1 MYIVHICIIHI
12 LPTLIMT
19 LDNIWTF
26 ENSKLVYIKRL
37 KEFIKISELFSL
49 IFVLYLFFLVLFV
62 ELRPLDMVGS
72 GFFICGG
79 GSGFSLSLNQFSA
92 VLFQSPYLV
101 FFTQHFLQHYKDL
114 IKNTKWLY
122 FILMFYFQM
131 HGYPDVLPP
140 GCRLPPHG
148 PHDLYPRGP
157 ETEGE
162 FTYLDTSDDSGRHT
176 GPEPSSPWARVSI
189 QP

>member
-1 MYIVHICIIHI
+1 M
-12 LPTLIMT
+12 
-19 LDNIWTF
+19 
-26 ENSKLVYIKRL
+26 
-37 KEFIKISELFSL
+37 
-49 IFVLYLFFLVLFV
+49 

-92 VLFQSPYLV
+92 VLFHGPYLV

-148 PHDLYPRGP
+148 PHDLLYGPPPLDMGVHPPPPPDMDPSCSPEDWSRDPPPGTTDLYPRGP

-176 GPEPSSPWARVSI
+176 GPEPSSP
-189 QP
+189 